1 MWRVLGPRDA
11 EESLPEVTVRAF
23 ETRHGARRSAS
34 PLAPTWGGGC
44 HLGGGKALGSSIAI
58 LSLKSSINH
67 CLQVITGKVI
77 PLSFGYRTNV
87 ISPQCS
93 SAFAPVIQ
101 AIVLAKDV

>member
-34 PLAPTWGGGC
+34 PLAPACWGDR
-44 HLGGGKALGSSIAI
+44 HLGGGKALGSSVAI
-58 LSLKSSINH
+58 LSPKSDINH
-67 CLQVITGKVI
+67 CLQVITSQVI
-77 PLSFGYRTNV
+77 ALSFGHQTNV

-93 SAFAPVIQ
+93 PAFARIY
-101 AIVLAKDV
+101 ASNGSSER